1 MKLLASLIP
10 LAAAPLLIAA
20 APAAAAPGA
29 DAPGPVP
36 PQDNQALAHDVLS
49 EMVAIRSTHEVGTA
63 AVAEVVVRHLKAGGF
78 TDKDIVVVA
87 DPKYPHQVNVVV
99 RLKGKGKARPILWN
113 GHMDIVEA
121 KPEDWSVPPFQ
132 LTEKDGYYYGRG
144 TSDMKQD
151 DAAMLASLVRLKQ
164 EGFVPERDIIIA
176 FTADEEV
183 GLEQDGPAYL
193 LRDHRD
199 LIDAEYAI
207 DTDGANGE
215 LQNGKRVALDVETA
229 EKTYV
234 TLKLEVTNRGGH
246 SSEPRPDNAI
256 YTLAAGLG
264 RLAAWQYPFK
274 TNASTRLYF
283 QREAALQTGQ
293 IKDDMLAVSGPTPDP
308 AAAARLA
315 RDPGLNSILH
325 STCVA
330 TMLSAGHQENA
341 LAQRA
346 DATVQCRVMPD
357 ETPEQTRQTI
367 EQVVADPQI
376 KVTLP
381 QAVVSGPET
390 VPSPAVLA
398 KVQKVTD
405 SMWQGVT
412 VIPAMGAGASDGLF
426 FRGGGIP
433 TYCINGVFEDES
445 RMHGRDERVGVR
457 AFYESV
463 EFTYRLM
470 KETSRAQ

>member
-1 MKLLASLIP
+1 MKLLP
-10 LAAAPLLIAA
+10 LCLAPLLMAAAPVPATVS
-20 APAAAAPGA
+20 APM
-29 DAPGPVP
+29 P
-36 PQDNQALAHDVLS
+36 PQANQTLAHDALS
-49 EMVAIRSTHEVGTA
+49 EMVAVHSVHDVGTA
-63 AVAEVVVRHLKAGGF
+63 EVAKVIVKYLRAGGF
-78 TDKDIVVVA
+78 TDQDIAVLA
-87 DPKYPHQVNVVV
+87 DPKFPNQVNVVV
-99 RLKGKGKARPILWN
+99 RLRGKGKARPILWN
-113 GHMDIVEA
+113 GHEDVVEA

-132 LTEKDGYYYGRG
+132 LTEKDGFFYGRG
-144 TSDMKQD
+144 TSDMKED

-164 EGFVPERDIIIA
+164 EGFVPDRDIIIA

-183 GLEQDGPAYL
+183 GLEQDGPAWL
-193 LRDHRD
+193 LRDHRA

-215 LQNGKRVALDVETA
+215 IENGKRIALEMETG

-234 TLKLEVTNRGGH
+234 TLLLEVTNRGGH

-264 RLAAWQYPFK
+264 RLAQFQYPFK
-274 TNASTRLYF
+274 LNASTRLYF
-283 QREAALQTGQ
+283 QREAALQPAE
-293 IKDDMLAVSGPTPDP
+293 IKADMLAVSGDTLDQ

-315 RDPGLNSILH
+315 KHPGVNAILH

-346 DATVQCRVMPD
+346 TATVQCRVMPD
-357 ETPEQTRQTI
+357 ETAEQTRQI
-367 EQVVADPQI
+367 IAGVVNDPDI
-376 KVTLP
+376 HVTLP
-381 QAVVSGPET
+381 AAVVAGPESP
-390 VPSPAVLA
+390 PSPALLA

-405 SMWQGVT
+405 SMWPGVT
-412 VIPAMGAGASDGLF
+412 VIPAMGAGASDGLY
-426 FRGGGIP
+426 FRGAGIP
-433 TYCINGVFEDES
+433 TYSVNGVFETES
-445 RMHGRDERVGVR
+445 RMHGRDERVNIQ

-470 KETSRAQ
+470 KETSKAP

>member
-1 MKLLASLIP
+1 MKFLASLVS

-20 APAAAAPGA
+20 APGA
-29 DAPGPVP
+29 GAPGPVP
-36 PQDNQALAHDVLS
+36 PQDNQALAHDALA

-63 AVAEVVVRHLKAGGF
+63 EVAKVVVKYLKSGGF
-78 TDKDIVVVA
+78 TDQEIAVVA

-144 TSDMKQD
+144 TSDMKED
-151 DAAMLASLVRLKQ
+151 DAAMLASLVRLKK
-164 EGFVPERDIIIA
+164 EGFVPDRDIIIA

-193 LRDHRD
+193 LRDHRE
-199 LIDAEYAI
+199 LIDAEYAL

-215 LQNGKRVALDVETA
+215 LQNGRRAALDVETA

-283 QREAALQTGQ
+283 QREAGLQTGQ
-293 IKDDMLAVSGPTPDP
+293 LKADMLAVAAPPLD
-308 AAAARLA
+308 AAAAQRLA
-315 RDPGLNSILH
+315 QDPGLNAILH

-330 TMLSAGHQENA
+330 TMLAAGHQENA

-346 DATVQCRVMPD
+346 TATVQCRVMPD
-357 ETPEQTRQTI
+357 ETPEQTRRTI

-381 QAVVSGPET
+381 EDVVSGPET

-398 KVQKVTD
+398 KIQKVTD
-405 SMWQGVT
+405 GMWPGVT

-433 TYCINGVFEDES
+433 TYDVNGVFEDES
-445 RMHGRDERVGVR
+445 RMHGRDERVGVQ

>member
-1 MKLLASLIP
+1 MKRLACLLP
-10 LAAAPLLIAA
+10 LAAPLLIAA
-20 APAAAAPGA
+20 APGVGS
-29 DAPGPVP
+29 PGPVP
-36 PQDNQALAHDVLS
+36 PQNNQALAHDALA

-63 AVAEVVVRHLKAGGF
+63 EVAKVVVKYLKAGGF
-78 TDKDIVVVA
+78 ADKDIVVVA

-151 DAAMLASLVRLKQ
+151 DVAMLASLVRLKQ
-164 EGFVPERDIIIA
+164 EGFVPDRDIIIA

-183 GLEQDGPAYL
+183 GLEQDGPAFL

-215 LQNGKRVALDVETA
+215 LQNGKRTALDVETA

-256 YTLAAGLG
+256 YSLAAGLN

-283 QREAALQTGQ
+283 QREASLQTGQ
-293 IKDDMLAVSGPTPDP
+293 LKADMLAVAAPTLDQ

-315 RDPGLNSILH
+315 RDPSLNAILH

-330 TMLSAGHQENA
+330 TMLAAGHQENA

-357 ETPEQTRQTI
+357 ETPEQTRKTI
-367 EQVVADPQI
+367 EGVVADPDI

-381 QAVVSGPET
+381 LDVVSGPET

-433 TYCINGVFEDES
+433 TYGINGVFEEES
-445 RMHGRDERVGVR
+445 RMHGRDERVGVQ

-470 KETSRAQ
+470 KETSRAK

>member
-1 MKLLASLIP
+1 VKSLSSLLP
-10 LAAAPLLIAA
+10 LALAPLLIAA
-20 APAAAAPGA
+20 APAPSPATA
-29 DAPGPVP
+29 PVP
-36 PQDNQALAHDVLS
+36 PQDNQALAHDALA
-49 EMVAIRSTHEVGTA
+49 EMIAVHSVHDVGTA
-63 AVAEVVVRHLKAGGF
+63 DVAKVVVKYLKAGGF
-78 TDKDIVVVA
+78 SDQEITVVA

-99 RLKGKGKARPILWN
+99 RLKGKGKAKPILWN
-113 GHMDIVEA
+113 GHMDVVEA

-144 TSDMKQD
+144 SSDMKQD
-151 DAAMLASLVRLKQ
+151 DAAMLASIIRLKR
-164 EGFVPERDIIIA
+164 EKFVPDRDIIIA

-183 GLEQDGPAYL
+183 GLEQDGPAFL

-215 LQNGKRVALDVETA
+215 LLGGKRIAIDMETA

-234 TLKLEVTNRGGH
+234 TLLLEVTNRGGH

-264 RLAAWQYPFK
+264 RLAAWQYPYK
-274 TNASTRLYF
+274 TNASTRLFF
-283 QREAALQTGQ
+283 QREAALQPAEV
-293 IKDDMLAVSGPTPDP
+293 KADMLAVSGPVLDQ

-315 RDPGLNSILH
+315 RDPGVNSILH

-330 TMLSAGHQENA
+330 TMLAAGHQENA

-346 DATVQCRVMPD
+346 TATVQCRVMPD
-357 ETPEQTRQTI
+357 ETAEQTRQTI
-367 EQVVADPQI
+367 EHVVADPDI

-381 QAVVSGPET
+381 QNVVAGPESP
-390 VPSPAVLA
+390 PSPMLLA
-398 KVQKVTD
+398 KIQKVTD
-405 SMWQGVT
+405 SMWSGVT
-412 VIPAMGAGASDGLF
+412 VIPAMGAGASDGLY
-426 FRGGGIP
+426 FRAAGIP
-433 TYCINGVFEDES
+433 TYDINGVFENES
-445 RMHGRDERVGVR
+445 RMHGRDERVSIP
-457 AFYESV
+457 AFYESI

-470 KETSRAQ
+470 KETSKAN